1 MRKMNRFLNYTT
13 QVDPQ
18 KTVAEIQALLVGAG
32 ARHVRIEYD
41 GVGIPVALTFGVTL
55 GEKSLEFRM
64 AANFDGVLRAM
75 RSSKVPL
82 RYLNFAQARRVA
94 WRVLKDWTEVQLAL
108 VAVGQAQMAEVF
120 FPHALD
126 STGRSF
132 FEAFEERFL
141 KQLPPAEESQG

>member
-1 MRKMNRFLNYTT
+1 MRKTNRFLNYTT

-32 ARHVRIEYD
+32 ARHVRLEYE
-41 GVGIPVALTFGVTL
+41 GGLPVALTFGVVL

-75 RSSKVPL
+75 RSSKVPA
-82 RYLNFAQARRVA
+82 RYLSVGQARRVA

-108 VAVGQAQMAEVF
+108 VQVGQAQMAEVF

-126 STGRSF
+126 SSGRSF
-132 FEAFEERFL
+132 FEAFAERFL
-141 KQLPPAEESQG
+141 RQLPPAQES